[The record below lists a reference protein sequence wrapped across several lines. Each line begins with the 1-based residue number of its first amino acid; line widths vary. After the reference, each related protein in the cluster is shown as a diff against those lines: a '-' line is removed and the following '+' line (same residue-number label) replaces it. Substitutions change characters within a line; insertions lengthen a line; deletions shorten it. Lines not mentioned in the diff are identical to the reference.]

1 MFSRE
6 QWRCHSITQRCK
18 SLCLTLRNATDI
30 VRIGNHESHEFY
42 TAVTNST
49 CVPFHIFGHR
59 LLPTI
64 CALWSQTSWHLK
76 RAKTLSIS
84 KFPEVHLSTCC
95 FGHLKFQALWELG
108 AHAPHLLFR
117 ELVPEGQTHK
127 PNFSSP
133 GWIWIIHRREKVEKL
148 CN

>member
-18 SLCLTLRNATDI
+18 SLCLTLRNATDV

-42 TAVTNST
+42 TAVTNSM
-49 CVPFHIFGHR
+49 CVPFHIFGHQ

-64 CALWSQTSWHLK
+64 CALWSQISWHLK

-84 KFPEVHLSTCC
+84 NSS
-95 FGHLKFQALWELG
+95 LKSISPHAALVIWNFRRCG
-108 AHAPHLLFR
+108 NWVPMLLIFR

-127 PNFSSP
+127 SNFSSP
-133 GWIWIIHRREKVEKL
+133 GWIWIIHRREEVEKL